1 MNSRERLL
9 MVLRG
14 GQPDRVPV
22 TIYEYSRLDNSWANR
37 EASYV
42 PLLELERRYGDS
54 FVWAP
59 FEPSL
64 THCDPDAVR
73 VSEEKRTDGAIV
85 RTVVV
90 NTPKGP
96 LRSVSR
102 RDPGLMTY
110 WQIEPLIKSDQ
121 DIERV
126 LSLPD
131 RPAEVDVRRIRELEA
146 RAGNDGILAF
156 GLGDALGQVVGL
168 FDFEDFA
175 TRCHT
180 DDGPIR
186 ALLEKAQALV
196 LRFVAAVG
204 AVAEKAVFRLW
215 GPEYCG
221 APLLNPAEYFRRYV
235 VEPDTEVTAAIHA
248 SNNFSVVHCHGRLRD
263 ILDMIAETG
272 ADALEPLET
281 LPMTTAD
288 VTLAEIKQRVGDR
301 MCLMGTVQALTLET
315 GTPEEMRSS
324 VRRAIDDAAGGGR
337 FVLLPT
343 SAPFMI
349 PLDPRCLA
357 NAEAMYQAAHE
368 YGRYDG
374 PRRPADAG
382 ANAAQAADPWR
393 PGRGR

>member
-9 MVLRG
+9 RALRG

-22 TIYEYSRLDNSWANR
+22 TIYEYSAFDDGWANR
-37 EASYV
+37 ESSYA

-59 FEPSL
+59 FELSL
-64 THCDPDAVR
+64 AHCDPDAAR
-73 VSEEKRTDGAIV
+73 VSEERRADGAIV
-85 RTVVV
+85 RTVEV

-121 DIERV
+121 DIECV

-131 RPAEVDVRRIRELEA
+131 RPVEVDVCRIRDLEA
-146 RAGNDGILAF
+146 RASNEGILAF
-156 GLGDALGQVVGL
+156 GLGDALGQIVGL

-175 TRCHT
+175 RRCCT

-186 ALLEKAQALV
+186 TLLEKAQALV
-196 LRFVAAVG
+196 LRFIAAVG
-204 AVAEKAVFRLW
+204 AVVDNAVFRLW

-221 APLLNPAEYFRRYV
+221 APLLNPAKYFQRYV
-235 VEPDTEVTAAIHA
+235 VEPDREVTAAIHA
-248 SNNFSVVHCHGRLRD
+248 SSNFSVIHCHGRLRD

-288 VTLAEIKQRVGDR
+288 VTLAEIKRRVGDR
-301 MCLMGTVQALTLET
+301 MCLMGAVQALTLET
-315 GTPEEMRSS
+315 GTPEQMRRE
-324 VRRAIDDAAGGGR
+324 VWQAIDDAAAGGR

-343 SAPFMI
+343 SAPFMV

-357 NAEAMYQAAHE
+357 NVEAMYQAAHE
-368 YGRYDG
+368 YGRYD
-374 PRRPADAG
+374 
-382 ANAAQAADPWR
+382 
-393 PGRGR
+393 